1 MRAAFF
7 LSVIAARLACAE
19 SLNKS
24 TDASEQISGVS
35 FGSPPQPVV
44 AYFGFDGP
52 DLLIPPFMNAT
63 NGANVSRNF
72 PKNDSE
78 YMYTSFT
85 DDPVLGEQKVVV
97 NGFELQNF
105 SFEEYNPKYAYADH
119 IEVGLCLVDHE
130 YSSAYG
136 ISTIDS
142 LKSSGYIKSRS
153 FALFHNTSAP
163 EFEANQVLFS
173 AIDHGKYDGPLVKHK
188 HYSYYS
194 SDAYWK
200 HPTLV
205 MDGIAGYN
213 FSLSGQVYAQITEN
227 TWWLPQEYNDQLNA
241 YFEDRYGFN
250 LTNVSCS
257 IMDST
262 EYISFY
268 FSGVEYRVLDS
279 AFFYTSHENGTTT
292 CVFSGVLKYYNT
304 DTYQVSRKLFDHHY
318 LVVDYDNEEI
328 AIAQAAT
335 KSKPQTIEEMSTG
348 IPSATPAKY
357 YSYSSLE
364 RKTVILSDS
373 QFYYTTT
380 AHPTY
385 SMYTGQRLGWSATE
399 SFYSSQTSSSTPSD
413 SVTSAKPTA
422 SSTASNSTKASS
434 SSKGAGTSKTAG
446 ALTFVGLLSA
456 MIMF

>member
-24 TDASEQISGVS
+24 TDVSEQISGVS

-44 AYFGFDGP
+44 GYFGLDVLN
-52 DLLIPPFMNAT
+52 LLIPPFMNAI

-85 DDPVLGEQKVVV
+85 DDPVLGEEKVVV

-105 SFEEYNPKYAYADH
+105 TFEEYNPMYAYPDH
-119 IEVGLCLVDHE
+119 VYVGLGLSISDD
-130 YSSAYG
+130 YG
-136 ISTIDS
+136 ISTLDS
-142 LKSSGYIKSRS
+142 LKSSGYINSRS
-153 FALFHNTSAP
+153 FSLFHNTSAP
-163 EFEANQVLFS
+163 KFEANEVLFS

-188 HYSYYS
+188 HYSQYS
-194 SDAYWK
+194 SDGLYK
-200 HPTLV
+200 YPTLV
-205 MDGIAGYN
+205 MDGFAGYN
-213 FSLSGQVYAQITEN
+213 FLLSGQVFAQITEEY
-227 TWWLPQEYNDQLNA
+227 WWLPQEYNDQLNV
-241 YFEDRYGFN
+241 YFEDKYGFN
-250 LTNVSCS
+250 LTNVSCL
-257 IMDST
+257 IMDLT

-279 AFFYTSHENGTTT
+279 AFFYTSHVNGTAT
-292 CVFSGVLKYYNT
+292 CHFSGTLKQYYT
-304 DTYQVSRKLFDHHY
+304 DTYQVSRKIFDHHY

-335 KSKPQTIEEMSTG
+335 KSKPQAIEEMSTG
-348 IPSATPAKY
+348 IPLATPAKY

-364 RKTVILSDS
+364 LKTVILSDS

-385 SMYTGQRLGWSATE
+385 SMYTGERLGWSATE

-413 SVTSAKPTA
+413 SVTLAKPTA

-434 SSKGAGTSKTAG
+434 SSKGAGTLKTAG
-446 ALTFVGLLSA
+446 ALTFVALLSA
-456 MIMF
+456 MIML

>member
-24 TDASEQISGVS
+24 TDVSKQISGVS

-163 EFEANQVLFS
+163 KFEANEVLFS

-213 FSLSGQVYAQITEN
+213 FLLSGQVYAQITEN

-250 LTNVSCS
+250 LTNVSCL
-257 IMDST
+257 IMDLT

-292 CVFSGVLKYYNT
+292 CVFLGRLEVL
-304 DTYQVSRKLFDHHY
+304 QHRHL
-318 LVVDYDNEEI
+318 
-328 AIAQAAT
+328 
-335 KSKPQTIEEMSTG
+335 
-348 IPSATPAKY
+348 
-357 YSYSSLE
+357 
-364 RKTVILSDS
+364 
-373 QFYYTTT
+373 
-380 AHPTY
+380 
-385 SMYTGQRLGWSATE
+385 
-399 SFYSSQTSSSTPSD
+399 SSQ
-413 SVTSAKPTA
+413 
-422 SSTASNSTKASS
+422 
-434 SSKGAGTSKTAG
+434 
-446 ALTFVGLLSA
+446 
-456 MIMF
+456 